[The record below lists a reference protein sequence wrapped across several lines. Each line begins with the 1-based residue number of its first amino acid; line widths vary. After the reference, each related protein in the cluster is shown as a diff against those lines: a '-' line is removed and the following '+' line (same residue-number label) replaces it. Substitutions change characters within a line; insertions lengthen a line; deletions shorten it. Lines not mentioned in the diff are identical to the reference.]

1 MNLRSRFLIYS
12 LAGIAFILSAQLWA
26 QSEIELEGAITNV
39 NGSKIELFDGL
50 VSVEVHGAKID
61 TDDENSINISDMKV
75 GTAVE
80 ITGTVGADGTIR
92 AKSLEVSEEKKQDA
106 EIEGVIGNVDDT
118 ARMFTIGPVPITWT
132 QTTKFK
138 DMSRPVAGQLVE
150 VELEVSSDRLVAS
163 VVEKKEA
170 DD

>member
-1 MNLRSRFLIYS
+1 MNLRSRFLIRS
-12 LAGIAFILSAQLWA
+12 LAGVAFTLSAQLWA

-39 NGSKIELFDGL
+39 NGTTIELFDGL
-50 VSVEVHGAKID
+50 VSVEVLDAKID
-61 TDDENSINISDMKV
+61 TDDAESIDISDMKV
-75 GTAVE
+75 GTVVE
-80 ITGTVGADGTIR
+80 ITGAVGADGTIR

-106 EIEGVIGNVDDT
+106 EIEGVIGNVDDA
-118 ARMFTIGPVPITWT
+118 ARMFTIGPVPIAWT

-138 DMSRPVAGQLVE
+138 DMARPVAGQLVE

-163 VVEKKEA
+163 VVEKEEA